1 MRNPIALLRL
11 RRAFF
16 VTLSLLPWVAAYALG
31 MFLSGFS
38 QRPYTPLMNA
48 ARENRVADVK
58 ALLAQGADV
67 HEQAVYGWTALWVAV
82 DTRNVALAKLLIDA
96 GANVNERF
104 DNGLPLLMIGVSGA
118 NRAGR
123 SPEMVELLL
132 AHGADVRARSLADGN
147 SVLHYASSVDLV
159 RLLIQ
164 AGADVNASSCGGNVP
179 LALKVGGTARE
190 PPRGDLAVIRVLL
203 EAGARPTEYAAA
215 RIRELAANAND
226 GPVLALLNRAPAIV
240 PTPYRDGPC
249 RLPPYT
255 EEKTNALKAWGDRR
269 GIVLSHK
276 GWDVVRGLP
285 MNPITVLAPTI
296 VLFILAMCSQDWR
309 LARWSGWAFLFL
321 FFAYPVG
328 LCSAVFLLAH

>member
-1 MRNPIALLRL
+1 MRNPVASLRI
-11 RRAFF
+11 RRTLF
-16 VTLSLLPWVAAYALG
+16 VAMSLLPWAAAYALG
-31 MFLSGFS
+31 TFLSGFS
-38 QRPYTPLMNA
+38 QRPFTPLMNA
-48 ARENRVADVK
+48 VRENRVADVK

-67 HEQAVYGWTALWVAV
+67 HEKAVYGFTALLVAV
-82 DTRNVALAKLLIDA
+82 DARNVALVKLLVDA
-96 GANVNERF
+96 GANVNERY
-104 DNGLPLLMIGVSGA
+104 DNGEPILFRAVGGA
-118 NRAGR
+118 NRPGR
-123 SPEMVELLL
+123 STELVELLL
-132 AHGADVRARSLADGN
+132 ARGADVRARTLADGN
-147 SVLHYASSVDLV
+147 SVLHYASTVDLV
-159 RLLIQ
+159 RLLIR
-164 AGADVNASSCGGNVP
+164 AGADVNAGSCGGNVP
-179 LALKVGGTARE
+179 LALKVGGTVRE

-226 GPVLALLNRAPAIV
+226 GPVLALLDRAPAIV
-240 PTPYRDGPC
+240 PTPYRDGLC
-249 RLPPYT
+249 RLPPYI
-255 EEKTNALKAWGDRR
+255 EEKTKALKAWGDRH

-296 VLFILAMCSQDWR
+296 VLFILAMCSQDWP